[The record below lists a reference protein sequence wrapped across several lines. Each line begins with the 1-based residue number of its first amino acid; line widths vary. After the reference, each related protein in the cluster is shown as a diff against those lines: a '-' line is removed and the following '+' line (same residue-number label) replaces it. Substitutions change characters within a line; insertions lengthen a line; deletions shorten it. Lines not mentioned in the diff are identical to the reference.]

1 MKVTANLTQGD
12 LKAAVVEYLSKNGF
26 TTTVENVHFNL
37 TRGDRPGESDTF
49 SASAECSTTPMKPNK
64 PVYRG
69 ESSDDIRLQ
78 RG

>member
-26 TTTVENVHFNL
+26 ISSVENVRF
-37 TRGDRPGESDTF
+37 TISRGDRPGEPDTF
-49 SASAECSTTPMKPNK
+49 SASAECSTTPVKPNK

-69 ESSDDIRLQ
+69 ESCDDLRLQ